1 MFTKEEVLGFFALR
15 LLHAVW
21 PPAHQAGLVARSA
34 TLVSVPRQGGTA
46 RLGGTGAWGWL
57 A

>member
-21 PPAHQAGLVARSA
+21 PPAHRAGLVARSA

-46 RLGGTGAWGWL
+46 RLGGTGA
-57 A
+57 